1 MPAMPLP
8 VAALRAQVASLA
20 AHMSAE
26 DPPVLAFHGD
36 LEWAGGDSLSAGGH
50 VWSVRRCRTPIEVRD
65 VLAYRDADAPPLV
78 ILTPLS
84 HLELG
89 ADVVARFHKRR
100 LFEFDR
106 WEPLLRAFGAHRLD
120 GRLVAHPWLADA
132 LLAHLPP
139 EGYGRVPSGTLDA
152 ATAWRHAA
160 RVLLGVEADGIDAS
174 SLLQWTLDPAFP
186 GRWNEQSADARAAM
200 RQWIGSVSGGAGSL
214 VLALVERGH
223 AAEAVPLA
231 LACDVLFAEGAEG
244 EAIAGAVIRLERYTG
259 GERVER
265 RAGRALATAA
275 RDLLARVADAR
286 RAAAWLARA
295 DELLQDLGAA
305 PEAHRG
311 RWSPLGFAQRVVRYA
326 RALDEGLDARD
337 GAPAMARASEALLAL
352 RAHERARVDT
362 DLVARAEHAL
372 RLVRYLR
379 VAEAAPEP
387 ASFADAVAA
396 YVREHAHADEARVPL
411 YASETHQA
419 LGAVLDR
426 IAERVRARR
435 EQFTRQFARL
445 AVGWFEA
452 PAPHSRLLPIEHVL
466 RDVVAPLA
474 ARRPVLLLVVDG
486 MSLPVAQALLA
497 SIAARGWTAVASPDG
512 RETTPVV
519 AALPSV
525 TEVCRTSLFCGRLRL
540 GAAADERQGFAA
552 HPDLVAHSKPRWPP
566 RLFHKGDLGAGA
578 MLAPDVADAIARP
591 DQRVVGAVVN
601 AVDDHLLKDDMV
613 RPAWTTQYVP
623 IVAAL
628 CDAARAAGR
637 VLVVTADHGHVL
649 DLKRTERVVSGDADR
664 YRPAVG
670 PVAEGEVAVTG
681 PRVLASAPAVVVA
694 ASESVRYASR
704 KNGYHGGISPQEL
717 VVPLRVL
724 VPDGHALDGWAE
736 HADARPPWWDL
747 DLAVTAAPP
756 SPAPVPAPSG
766 LPLFDQPPA
775 APSPVVSVVGPAA
788 PEWLP
793 RLLASDVLREQRAR
807 ATRAALPEERL
818 RALLTALSS
827 RGGRLTVAAC
837 AGRLGVPPGRVS
849 SIVAA
854 AAQLLNFDGY
864 QVIYPSGD
872 EVVLDEALLKGQF
885 QL

>member
-1 MPAMPLP
+1 M
-8 VAALRAQVASLA
+8 
-20 AHMSAE
+20 
-26 DPPVLAFHGD
+26 
-36 LEWAGGDSLSAGGH
+36 
-50 VWSVRRCRTPIEVRD
+50 
-65 VLAYRDADAPPLV
+65 
-78 ILTPLS
+78 
-84 HLELG
+84 
-89 ADVVARFHKRR
+89 
-100 LFEFDR
+100 
-106 WEPLLRAFGAHRLD
+106 
-120 GRLVAHPWLADA
+120 
-132 LLAHLPP
+132 
-139 EGYGRVPSGTLDA
+139 
-152 ATAWRHAA
+152 
-160 RVLLGVEADGIDAS
+160 
-174 SLLQWTLDPAFP
+174 
-186 GRWNEQSADARAAM
+186 
-200 RQWIGSVSGGAGSL
+200 
-214 VLALVERGH
+214 
-223 AAEAVPLA
+223 
-231 LACDVLFAEGAEG
+231 
-244 EAIAGAVIRLERYTG
+244 
-259 GERVER
+259 
-265 RAGRALATAA
+265 
-275 RDLLARVADAR
+275 
-286 RAAAWLARA
+286 
-295 DELLQDLGAA
+295 
-305 PEAHRG
+305 
-311 RWSPLGFAQRVVRYA
+311 
-326 RALDEGLDARD
+326 
-337 GAPAMARASEALLAL
+337 
-352 RAHERARVDT
+352 
-362 DLVARAEHAL
+362 
-372 RLVRYLR
+372 
-379 VAEAAPEP
+379 
-387 ASFADAVAA
+387 
-396 YVREHAHADEARVPL
+396 
-411 YASETHQA
+411 
-419 LGAVLDR
+419 
-426 IAERVRARR
+426 
-435 EQFTRQFARL
+435 
-445 AVGWFEA
+445 
-452 PAPHSRLLPIEHVL
+452 
-466 RDVVAPLA
+466 VAPLA

-775 APSPVVSVVGPAA
+775 APSPVASVVGPAA